1 MWTTPRDWA
10 AADKVTSS
18 RMGLVRDALR
28 FLYQPPECR
37 LGGLGS
43 THSAQSVTGAVDWA
57 MIDFPNTLAD
67 NDAMRELSGINQ
79 NEPAGA
85 LIETQTAGRYLASA
99 VVAFD
104 WLHDDQ
110 FVTPPYPG
118 QSQTVAASVRSAYTA
133 ARGQVGVVSGSPGT
147 PLPRSVVIP
156 VVGAYPC
163 SAGYQWFLEV
173 YGPAESTK
181 MLLIRDGRVP
191 YFYVTWIGN

>member
-79 NEPAGA
+79 NESAGA
-85 LIETQTAGRYLASA
+85 LIETQTAGHYLASA

-104 WLHDDQ
+104 SLHGDE
-110 FVTPPYPG
+110 FITPPYPG
-118 QSQTVAASVRSAYTA
+118 YSQTLAVAVRSSYTA
-133 ARGQVGVVSGSPGT
+133 GRAQAGYVSGPPGT
-147 PLPRSVVIP
+147 ILLTPVVIP
-156 VVGAYPC
+156 VVAAYPC
-163 SAGYQWFLEV
+163 AAGYQWFLEM
-173 YGPAESTK
+173 YAPKESSER
-181 MLLIRDGRVP
+181 LLIRDGRVP
-191 YFYVTWIGN
+191 YFYLTWIGN